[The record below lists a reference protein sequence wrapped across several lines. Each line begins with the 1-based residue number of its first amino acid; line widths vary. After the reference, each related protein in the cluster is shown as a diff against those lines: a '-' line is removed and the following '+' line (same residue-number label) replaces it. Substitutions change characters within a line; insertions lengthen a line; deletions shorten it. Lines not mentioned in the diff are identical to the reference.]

1 MELFPFFTA
10 DTSDVYV
17 RALSSA
23 MAEPATTVKKA
34 ELWVSFRRRLN
45 SLQKSMLT
53 AKTTSGAGRWEGRG
67 KAWGGGGAGA
77 GVGRVS
83 RD

>member
-17 RALSSA
+17 HALSSA
-23 MAEPATTVKKA
+23 MAEPATPVKKA
-34 ELWVSFRRRLN
+34 ELWVSFRRGLN

-53 AKTTSGAGRWEGRG
+53 AKTTSGS
-67 KAWGGGGAGA
+67 GGGRSGV
-77 GVGRVS
+77 GVGRGRGS
-83 RD
+83 GE

>member
-1 MELFPFFTA
+1 MELFPFFIA

-23 MAEPATTVKKA
+23 MAEPATPMKKA

-53 AKTTSGAGRWEGRG
+53 AKTTSGS
-67 KAWGGGGAGA
+67 GGGRSGV
-77 GVGRVS
+77 GVGRGRGS
-83 RD
+83 GE